1 MKLQLDLQVV
11 VDVELPTRE
20 QFETWLEAALS
31 GEWAGKREQAELTIR
46 IVDEDEMINLNRDY
60 RHKDKVTNV
69 LSFPFEMPEGV
80 EDSEAGGLLGDIV
93 ICADVVKKEAQE
105 QGKPIEA
112 HWAHMVTHGSL
123 HLLGYDH
130 IEATEADEME
140 ALEAQILGAQGY
152 ANPYAVVS

>member
-60 RHKDKVTNV
+60 RHRDKVTNV